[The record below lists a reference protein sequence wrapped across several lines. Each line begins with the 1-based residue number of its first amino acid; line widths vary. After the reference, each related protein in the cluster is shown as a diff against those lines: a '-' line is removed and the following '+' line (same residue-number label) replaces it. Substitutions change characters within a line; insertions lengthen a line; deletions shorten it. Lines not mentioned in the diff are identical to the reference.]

1 MMRCLFL
8 LVVAASSAVASAQ
21 QKLTKVAAIQMSM
34 STSLEA
40 NVDKAL
46 NLVAEA
52 ADGGAKI
59 IVLPELFAAR
69 YFAIEE
75 NPKWYAIA
83 EPLANNS
90 RLDKFA
96 ALAKDRGVVVIYP
109 FYEVAANG
117 ATHYDSA
124 AVIDADG
131 TVLGG
136 YRKSQLP
143 EDDGWFEKYYF
154 APGQTGF
161 EVWDTIHGKVGVAIC
176 WDQWFPET
184 HRLLTLAGAEVAV
197 FPTAIG
203 FGPVARWY
211 DPWQLGSWVAAQQG
225 QSVANGLP
233 LVVANRV
240 GLEPSP
246 DREDRTISFWGNA
259 FVTSA
264 AGEIVARGDN
274 ASETVV
280 SAVVDLG
287 PNVNR
292 DIWLRDRR
300 VDLYG
305 GLLESDLR
313 ATARQFPAEWEPHE
327 AVWLGFPPF
336 LYTNASG
343 PTNRD
348 ASAAVCCALA
358 DHGVKVRVA
367 TADAAETAA
376 ARRLLR
382 GACAKHAASTDASAA
397 IELVEGIPHDDAWW
411 RDMGPQFL
419 DGGAVLDT
427 AFDGWGY
434 AVAQPADAYFCSS
447 AATEDNVDRLTALAL
462 GRETKVAT
470 DVVVEGGNVEV
481 FRGSGKDSLLLSV
494 EAVQVQRNPSLNAS
508 QIAARMA
515 RAYGYPELLWLAEG
529 NVDDEFPWR
538 GPVDVHGEAVYT
550 YGTGG
555 HVDEVARFAPD
566 GRVLLGVANADVR
579 GPLYDEARRRD
590 AANRKTLAARGLEV
604 VEIEQP
610 EFLVAKVAPGD
621 GYLYDTLK
629 GIDYGACD
637 ASEKWTR
644 CQAFPD
650 GDDVKVL
657 VAASYL
663 NYLVTNGLV
672 LMQKYCVPGRCAS
685 GAAAAD
691 AAAKKALEAVFA
703 DRTVVA
709 LDMYPVNLGGGGV
722 HCYTHQQPAL

>member
-1 MMRCLFL
+1 MRCLFL

-52 ADGGAKI
+52 ADDGAKI

-131 TVLGG
+131 TVLGP

-161 EVWDTIHGKVGVAIC
+161 EVWDTQHGKVGVAIC

-305 GLLESDLR
+305 GL
-313 ATARQFPAEWEPHE
+313 
-327 AVWLGFPPF
+327 
-336 LYTNASG
+336 
-343 PTNRD
+343 
-348 ASAAVCCALA
+348 
-358 DHGVKVRVA
+358 
-367 TADAAETAA
+367 
-376 ARRLLR
+376 
-382 GACAKHAASTDASAA
+382 
-397 IELVEGIPHDDAWW
+397 
-411 RDMGPQFL
+411 
-419 DGGAVLDT
+419 
-427 AFDGWGY
+427 
-434 AVAQPADAYFCSS
+434 
-447 AATEDNVDRLTALAL
+447 
-462 GRETKVAT
+462 
-470 DVVVEGGNVEV
+470 
-481 FRGSGKDSLLLSV
+481 
-494 EAVQVQRNPSLNAS
+494 
-508 QIAARMA
+508 
-515 RAYGYPELLWLAEG
+515 
-529 NVDDEFPWR
+529 
-538 GPVDVHGEAVYT
+538 
-550 YGTGG
+550 
-555 HVDEVARFAPD
+555 
-566 GRVLLGVANADVR
+566 
-579 GPLYDEARRRD
+579 
-590 AANRKTLAARGLEV
+590 
-604 VEIEQP
+604 
-610 EFLVAKVAPGD
+610 
-621 GYLYDTLK
+621 
-629 GIDYGACD
+629 
-637 ASEKWTR
+637 
-644 CQAFPD
+644 
-650 GDDVKVL
+650 
-657 VAASYL
+657 
-663 NYLVTNGLV
+663 
-672 LMQKYCVPGRCAS
+672 
-685 GAAAAD
+685 
-691 AAAKKALEAVFA
+691 
-703 DRTVVA
+703 
-709 LDMYPVNLGGGGV
+709 
-722 HCYTHQQPAL
+722 

>member
-1 MMRCLFL
+1 MMLQQSGGQPAMMRCLFL
-8 LVVAASSAVASAQ
+8 LVVAASSAVASA

-52 ADGGAKI
+52 ADDGAKI

-75 NPKWYAIA
+75 NPKC
-83 EPLANNS
+83 
-90 RLDKFA
+90 
-96 ALAKDRGVVVIYP
+96 
-109 FYEVAANG
+109 
-117 ATHYDSA
+117 A

-131 TVLGG
+131 TVLGA

-203 FGPVARWY
+203 FGPVARAGTIPGSSGPGSRRSRAS
-211 DPWQLGSWVAAQQG
+211 PWPTACRWWWRTAWAWSRRRTAKIAPSRSGATRSWR
-225 QSVANGLP
+225 P
-233 LVVANRV
+233 R
-240 GLEPSP
+240 
-246 DREDRTISFWGNA
+246 
-259 FVTSA
+259 
-264 AGEIVARGDN
+264 GEIVARGDN

-313 ATARQFPAEWEPHE
+313 ARRRASSPEWEPHE

-358 DHGVKVRVA
+358 DHGVK
-367 TADAAETAA
+367 
-376 ARRLLR
+376 
-382 GACAKHAASTDASAA
+382 
-397 IELVEGIPHDDAWW
+397 
-411 RDMGPQFL
+411 FL

-462 GRETKVAT
+462 GRETKIADGHRREDGARVRLPGAALAR
-470 DVVVEGGNVEV
+470 
-481 FRGSGKDSLLLSV
+481 RG
-494 EAVQVQRNPSLNAS
+494 QR
-508 QIAARMA
+508 R
-515 RAYGYPELLWLAEG
+515 RR
-529 NVDDEFPWR
+529 EFPWR

-566 GRVLLGVANADVR
+566 GRVLLGVANADAR
-579 GPLYDEARRRD
+579 GPLYDGRRARD
-590 AANRKTLAARGLEV
+590 AANRETLAARGLEV

-621 GYLYDTLK
+621 GYST
-629 GIDYGACD
+629 
-637 ASEKWTR
+637 TR
-644 CQAFPD
+644 
-650 GDDVKVL
+650 
-657 VAASYL
+657 
-663 NYLVTNGLV
+663 
-672 LMQKYCVPGRCAS
+672 
-685 GAAAAD
+685 
-691 AAAKKALEAVFA
+691 
-703 DRTVVA
+703 
-709 LDMYPVNLGGGGV
+709 
-722 HCYTHQQPAL
+722 